1 MSFFPPLGITG
12 FRGGETLLDLKQ
24 VVSGAA
30 DGRPGNIYQSL
41 IFAAQEHLEES
52 GRLPSDLAE
61 LAPRT
66 AASEEEIRSM
76 FSSIEELH
84 EGLIYHAVTLLNDAL
99 REGVIQANTAD
110 PIEQMH
116 SIAHSYLAWAEANPT
131 LFRLLVDRLCGP
143 IKPGSALHRYTS
155 SMRDLYHRKLSEAQ
169 RLGILSPDTD
179 IDISTMMLHC
189 LVKGGNMMFLTR
201 STDPW
206 FDGDSRSTREL
217 AERIFAEFMGNLIR
231 ANAPASAPAT
241 SEKA

>member
-1 MSFFPPLGITG
+1 M
-12 FRGGETLLDLKQ
+12 E
-24 VVSGAA
+24 
-30 DGRPGNIYQSL
+30 GRGNIYQSL